1 MLHAAAA
8 RILGPACLQASE
20 GESVVGAVVQLWLPI
35 LLSAVAIFIVSSLI
49 HMVFKWH
56 NSTYHKLGEE
66 DAVRA
71 AIRASGA
78 QPGMYVLP
86 HCTDMKD
93 MQDPAIVQ
101 KMKEGPV
108 GFLTLR
114 PPGPPA
120 MGASLLQ
127 WFLFTLAVAAGS
139 AAITVQ
145 AVGLG
150 AGGHVG
156 AHMIGLISLMA
167 YAMGGLPE
175 GIWMGR
181 PWKSVALHAL
191 DGLIYATVSAIVFML
206 LWPTS

>member
-1 MLHAAAA
+1 M
-8 RILGPACLQASE
+8 
-20 GESVVGAVVQLWLPI
+20 
-35 LLSAVAIFIVSSLI
+35 
-49 HMVFKWH
+49 
-56 NSTYHKLGEE
+56 
-66 DAVRA
+66 
-71 AIRASGA
+71 
-78 QPGMYVLP
+78 
-86 HCTDMKD
+86 
-93 MQDPAIVQ
+93 
-101 KMKEGPV
+101 
-108 GFLTLR
+108 
-114 PPGPPA
+114 
-120 MGASLLQ
+120 LQ